1 MFYQFENNTLN
12 SITIDKIN
20 PKKLTAGFISATELK
35 TNEKLLGFSPSTVE
49 SCQKAN
55 KYFRSDVEIYDDY
68 LFTELRIATPK
79 SDTDFD
85 CLALYIRK
93 NLVVVVD
100 VEDYD
105 DSTEKLFQKALRRFS
120 ASSMTV
126 EKLVFAF
133 IDGLVTND
141 LQYIEDMG
149 NNITKFEED
158 VISDQVENDFNS
170 RLLSM
175 KKEFLTMHNYYE
187 QLLDITDAIE
197 ENENEIFDE
206 SHLMYISNVSHKV
219 SRLKKDID
227 SLSSS
232 VNHLQD
238 AYTASID
245 IKLNNIMKRFTVIT
259 SIFFPL
265 TLIVGWYGMNFVH
278 MPEFAW
284 KYGYVYVIVLSVLVV
299 AFLIILGKR
308 KKWY

>member
-1 MFYQFENNTLN
+1 MFIQFEDTLKEV
-12 SITIDKIN
+12 SIDKIN
-20 PKKLTAGFISATELK
+20 ARKLTAGFINAGELK
-35 TNEKLLGFSPSTVE
+35 KNEKLLGFSPSTVE

-79 SDTDFD
+79 STTDFD
-85 CLALYIRK
+85 CLALYIKK
-93 NLVVVVD
+93 NLVLVVD

-105 DSTEKLFQKALRRFS
+105 DSTRKIFRKAINRFP
-120 ASSMTV
+120 SSNMTV

-133 IDGLVTND
+133 IDALVSND

-149 NNITKFEED
+149 NTITRLEED
-158 VISDQVENDFNS
+158 VIKDEVDNDFNS
-170 RLLSM
+170 QLLNI

-197 ENENEIFDE
+197 ENENEIFNE
-206 SHLMYISNVSHKV
+206 AHLMYISNVSHKV
-219 SRLKKDID
+219 SRLRKDID

-238 AYTASID
+238 AYSASID
-245 IKLNNIMKRFTVIT
+245 IRLNNVMKRFTVIT

-284 KYGYVYVIVLSVLVV
+284 KYGYLYVIALSAVVVLVLM
-299 AFLIILGKR
+299 LIGKK